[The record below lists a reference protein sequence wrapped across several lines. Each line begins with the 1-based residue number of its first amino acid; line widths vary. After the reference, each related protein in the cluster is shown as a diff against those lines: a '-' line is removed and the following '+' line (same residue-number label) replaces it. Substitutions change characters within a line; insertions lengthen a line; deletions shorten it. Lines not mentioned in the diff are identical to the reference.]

1 MHVFIYNNSAS
12 YKRTIKIVVVVV
24 VVFEY
29 PLTLFSVILSL
40 CSHYA

>member
-24 VVFEY
+24 VVEY